1 MAKSA
6 PLENLITHLLH
17 ESHQVGLLWQFSVLL
32 ICGLASWGLTRLFD
46 KLVIDKHPH
55 WQIDRST
62 LNHVAMPLIALF
74 LVALGRNLLMPD
86 HEVHLLNVAIPLLVA
101 LVLIRVLIYMLRY
114 VFKNNSSINV
124 WERSIAW
131 TIWIG
136 FALHITGLFPVIDA
150 ILDNV
155 SFESGHHHFS
165 LFLAMEAIIV
175 VVIAIIGALW
185 LSQLIETQLMRTS
198 VMDPSLRLAL
208 IKTIRTLLLIAGV
221 LIALPAVG
229 IDITVLS
236 VFGGALGVGLGF
248 GLQKV
253 ASNYVSG
260 FIILLDRSIR
270 PGDMVTVDNR
280 YGEVS
285 QLNTR
290 YTLLRVL
297 DGTEVIIPNETLM
310 TSTVINHSFT
320 KRDVS
325 VRLPIQVGYDSDLIL
340 VQELMKSIALKH
352 PRVLKTDGYTASAY
366 LTDFGDSGIN
376 FALSVWIADPE
387 EGQAG
392 LVSDLYLAIWAAF
405 KQHNIEIPYPRRDI
419 QILNA
424 ATRESSAKDTPDA

>member
-1 MAKSA
+1 MKTKSP
-6 PLENLITHLLH
+6 PLENLITHLIH
-17 ESHQVGLLWQFSVLL
+17 ESHQTDLLWQVGVLL
-32 ICGLASWGLTRLFD
+32 VCGLLSWGIVRLFNKFIVD
-46 KLVIDKHPH
+46 RHPD
-55 WQIDRST
+55 WQVDRSNLT
-62 LNHVAMPLIALF
+62 HLAVPLIALF
-74 LVALGRNLLMPD
+74 LVALGRNLLIPD
-86 HEVHLLNVAIPLLVA
+86 HEVHLLNIAIPLLVA
-101 LVLIRVLIYMLRY
+101 LVLVRVLSYMLRH
-114 VFKNNSSINV
+114 VFKNNASLAV
-124 WERSIAW
+124 WERYIAW

-136 FALHITGLFPVIDA
+136 FALHITGLFPVIDS

-165 LFLAMEAIIV
+165 LFLALEALIV
-175 VVIAIIGALW
+175 VILAIIGALW
-185 LSQLIETQLMRTS
+185 MSQLIETQLMRAT

-270 PGDMVTVDNR
+270 PGDMITVDNK

-297 DGTEVIIPNETLM
+297 DGTEIIIPNETLM

-325 VRLPIQVGYDSDLIL
+325 VKLPIQVGYDSDLVQ
-340 VQELMKSIALKH
+340 VQEIMKSIALKH
-352 PRVLKTDGYTASAY
+352 PRVLKTDGYTASAF

-376 FALSVWIADPE
+376 FALTVWIADPE
-387 EGQAG
+387 EGQSG
-392 LVSDLYLAIWAAF
+392 LVSDLYMQIWAAF
-405 KQHNIEIPYPRRDI
+405 KQNNIEIPYPRRDI
-419 QILNA
+419 QILNVA
-424 ATRESSAKDTPDA
+424 AKDMPVT

>member
-1 MAKSA
+1 MKTKSP
-6 PLENLITHLLH
+6 PLENLITHLIR
-17 ESHQVGLLWQFSVLL
+17 ESHQTDLLWQIGVLL
-32 ICGLASWGLTRLFD
+32 FCGLASWAIMRLFN
-46 KLVIDKHPH
+46 KLVVDRHPE
-55 WQIDRST
+55 WQVDRSA
-62 LNHVAMPLIALF
+62 LNHLAMPMIALF

-86 HEVHLLNVAIPLLVA
+86 HEVHLLNIAIPLLVA
-101 LVLIRVLIYMLRY
+101 LVLIRILSYMLRH
-114 VFKNNSSINV
+114 VFKNNASIAL
-124 WERSIAW
+124 WERYIAW

-136 FALHITGLFPVIDA
+136 FALHITGLFPVIDS

-165 LFLAMEAIIV
+165 LFLALEALIV
-175 VVIAIIGALW
+175 VVLAIIGALW
-185 LSQLIETQLMRTS
+185 LSQLIETQLMRAT

-208 IKTIRTLLLIAGV
+208 IKTIRTLLLIAGI

-270 PGDMVTVDNR
+270 PGDMITVDNH

-297 DGTEVIIPNETLM
+297 DGTEIIIPNETLM

-320 KRDVS
+320 KRDIS
-325 VRLPIQVGYDSDLIL
+325 VKLPIQVGYDSDLIQ
-340 VQELMKSIALKH
+340 VQEIMKSIALKH
-352 PRVLKTDGYTASAY
+352 PRVLKTNGYTASVF

-376 FALSVWIADPE
+376 FAMTVWISDPE
-387 EGQAG
+387 EGQMG
-392 LVSDLYLAIWAAF
+392 LISDLYLEIWAAF
-405 KQHNIEIPYPRRDI
+405 KQHDIEIPYPRRDI
-419 QILNA
+419 QLLNA
-424 ATRESSAKDTPDA
+424 SAKDTLAT

>member
-1 MAKSA
+1 MTAKPI
-6 PLENLITHLLH
+6 PLENLITHLLK
-17 ESHQVGLLWQFSVLL
+17 ESHQADLLWQVGLLL
-32 ICGLASWGLTRLFD
+32 ICGLASWGLMRLLSD
-46 KLVIDKHPH
+46 YVINRNSS

-62 LNHVAMPLIALF
+62 LNHIGIPIIALF
-74 LVALGRNLLMPD
+74 LIALGRNLLLPD
-86 HEVHLLNVAIPLLVA
+86 HEVHLLNIAVPLLVA
-101 LVLIRVLIYMLRY
+101 LVLVRVLIYMLRN
-114 VFKNNSSINV
+114 VFKNNDSIKT
-124 WERSIAW
+124 WERYIAW

-136 FALHITGLFPVIDA
+136 FALHITGLFPVIDSM
-150 ILDNV
+150 LDNI

-165 LFLAMEAIIV
+165 LFLALEAIIV

-185 LSQLIETQLMRTS
+185 MAQLVETQLMRTTG
-198 VMDPSLRLAL
+198 MDPSLRLAL
-208 IKTIRTLLLIAGV
+208 IKTIRTLLLITGV

-248 GLQKV
+248 GLQKI

-270 PGDMVTVDNR
+270 PGDMVTVDNK

-297 DGTEVIIPNETLM
+297 DGTEIIIPNETLM

-320 KRDVS
+320 KRDIS
-325 VRLPIQVGYDSDLIL
+325 VKLPIQVGYDSDLEQVRDI
-340 VQELMKSIALKH
+340 MKTIALKH
-352 PRVLKTDGYTASAY
+352 PRVLKTDGYTASVF
-366 LTDFGDSGIN
+366 LTAFADSGIN
-376 FALSVWIADPE
+376 FELIVWISDPE

-392 LVSDLYLAIWAAF
+392 LRSELYLEIWQAF
-405 KQHNIEIPYPRRDI
+405 KLNHIEIPYPRRDI
-419 QILNA
+419 QVLNLP
-424 ATRESSAKDTPDA
+424 AKDMTAS